1 MIKLIAAFVLTS
13 MLSVYAQADVWKFDH
28 VHSQVKF
35 NVTHM
40 LISEVTGYFKEF
52 DGVVKTDGND
62 FTNAEIEFSIETNS
76 INTENERRDNH
87 LRSDDFFN
95 AEKYPEIKFKSR
107 SLKKVGDNQYKMI
120 GDLTIR
126 DVTKEVEL
134 DVKQGGFITDGQ
146 GKTRTGFKITGT
158 INRFDYNLKW
168 NALLEAGGAIVGP
181 NVEIVCNVELIKDS
195 EA

>member
-1 MIKLIAAFVLTS
+1 MIKLIATFVLTS
-13 MLSVYAQADVWKFDH
+13 FLSVFAQPDVWKFDPA
-28 VHSQVKF
+28 HSQVKF

-40 LISEVTGYFKEF
+40 VVAEVTGYFKKF
-52 DGVVKTDGND
+52 DGIVKTNGED
-62 FTNAEIEFSIETNS
+62 FTNADIEIAIETKS

-107 SLKKVGDNQYKMI
+107 SLKKVEDNQYKMV

-146 GKTRTGFKITGT
+146 GKTRAGFKITGT
-158 INRFDYNLKW
+158 VNRFDYNLKW

-181 NVEIVCNVELIKDS
+181 NVDIICNVELVKDS